1 MNADPSSDKK
11 SALRPLPS
19 VGMALLPNEL
29 RARRTRRLVVSGV
42 AGAIVVGF
50 VFVWFIRSVLPET
63 WAFLETGFAPD
74 DRAAALAMGPTEDVA
89 MAATD
94 ADIEEELTPEQSLAL
109 QRSRPNARYE
119 TLFGSVPSF
128 RGALLNAGLESDE
141 CNQVEQ
147 ALKHI
152 VDFRRCRP
160 EHKLVVER
168 DDNGGLKHFEYH
180 PSATEFVEV
189 SRGEDGLFRAEQI
202 RIKVERQPIARAASV
217 QTSIGDGLVE
227 IGLPAGLAAFFT
239 EAFEGRIN
247 FPLQARK
254 GDVFRIIVD
263 EERVD
268 GEFLRYGRV
277 HALEYDGQRTGKAQA
292 FYYQASNVIGQFYD
306 DTGRAM
312 QGGWLRT
319 PLRYDRLSSRFN
331 PRRFHPILKRTMP
344 HLGIDY
350 AAGTGTPVWA
360 AADGRVKSAG
370 RKGPNGNLVTIRHSG
385 GFETY
390 YAHLHRIKG
399 GIRPGT
405 RVKQHELIGF
415 VGSTGRS
422 TGPHLHFGLKK
433 YSRYIDPIT
442 ELNGPGLRM
451 APRDLPAFKDV
462 VVARQTQFS
471 SIADAPKLVAGSD
484 EPLVEQVDEVMD

>member
-1 MNADPSSDKK
+1 MAGKPGDDDPQ
-11 SALRPLPS
+11 LRPLPS

-29 RARRTRRLVVSGV
+29 RTRRVRRLVAAGVFAAILVVFFGAWVVRTLTSSESSTDGAERTTGSIAGV
-42 AGAIVVGF
+42 AGQRDDETLTAIVADP
-50 VFVWFIRSVLPET
+50 PEESQ
-63 WAFLETGFAPD
+63 LS
-74 DRAAALAMGPTEDVA
+74 
-89 MAATD
+89 D
-94 ADIEEELTPEQSLAL
+94 AERLAL

-119 TLFGSVPSF
+119 TPFGGVPSF
-128 RGALLNAGLESDE
+128 RGALLNAGLEAEE
-141 CNQVEQ
+141 CNEVEQ

-168 DDNGGLKHFEYH
+168 DESGALKTFEYH
-180 PSATEFVEV
+180 PSATEFVTV
-189 SRGEDGLFRAEQI
+189 ARGEDGLFRAEQI
-202 RIKVERQPIARAASV
+202 RIKVERTPIARANSV
-217 QTSIGDGLVE
+217 QSSIGDGLTDL
-227 IGLPAGLAAFFT
+227 GLPAGLAAFFT

-247 FPLQARK
+247 FPLQARQ
-254 GDVFRIIVD
+254 GDVFRILVD

-277 HALEYDGQRTGKAQA
+277 HAVEYDGQKTGKHRAY
-292 FYYQASNVIGQFYD
+292 FYEAPNVTGQFYD

-331 PRRFHPILKRTMP
+331 PRRFHPILKRIMP
-344 HLGIDY
+344 HLGVDY

-360 AADGRVKSAG
+360 AADGRVTFAG
-370 RKGPNGNLVTIRHSG
+370 YKGPSGNLVIIRHAN
-385 GFETY
+385 GFETL
-390 YAHLHRIKG
+390 YAHLHRIKS

-405 RVKQHELIGF
+405 QVKQRDLIGF

-433 YSRYIDPIT
+433 FARYIDPVD
-442 ELNGPGLRM
+442 ELNGPGRRLSSREM
-451 APRDLPAFKDV
+451 PGFKESMTQSQTMLDTIVDVPDV
-462 VVARQTQFS
+462 VVS
-471 SIADAPKLVAGSD
+471 VD
-484 EPLVEQVDEVMD
+484 EPLVEHVDEIMD

>member
-1 MNADPSSDKK
+1 MSVDPGDDKP
-11 SALRPLPS
+11 SLRPLPS

-29 RARRTRRLVVSGV
+29 RARRVRRWVASGAV
-42 AGAIVVGF
+42 AT
-50 VFVWFIRSVLPET
+50 VFVTFVGVWVVRSLLSAEPEANAAEPAT
-63 WAFLETGFAPD
+63 ELGAVSPD
-74 DRAAALAMGPTEDVA
+74 PALVAVAAEPEPVDALSP
-89 MAATD
+89 
-94 ADIEEELTPEQSLAL
+94 EERLAL
-109 QRSRPNARYE
+109 QRSSPNARYE
-119 TLFGSVPSF
+119 TTFGGVPSF
-128 RGALLNAGLESDE
+128 RGALLNAGLEAEE

-168 DDNGGLKHFEYH
+168 DDEGGLKSFEYH
-180 PSATEFVEV
+180 PSATEFVAV
-189 SRGEDGLFRAEQI
+189 SRGADGEFRAEQI
-202 RIKVERQPIARAASV
+202 RIKVERTPIARATSV

-227 IGLPAGLAAFFT
+227 LGLPAGLAAFFT

-254 GDVFRIIVD
+254 GDVFRILVD

-277 HALEYDGQRTGKAQA
+277 HAVEYNGQKTGKQQA
-292 FYYQASNVIGQFYD
+292 FFYEAPNVQAQFYD

-331 PRRFHPILKRTMP
+331 PRRFHPILKRIMP
-344 HLGIDY
+344 HLGVDY
-350 AAGTGTPVWA
+350 AASTGTPVWA
-360 AADGRVKSAG
+360 AADGRVTFAG
-370 RKGPNGNLVTIRHSG
+370 RKGPSGNLVVIRHAG
-385 GFETY
+385 GFETL
-390 YAHLHRIKG
+390 YAHLHRIKA

-405 RVKQHELIGF
+405 QVKQRDLIGF

-433 YSRYIDPIT
+433 HARYLDPAA
-442 ELNGPGLRM
+442 ELNGPGRRLP
-451 APRDLPAFKDV
+451 PRELVAFKEV
-462 VVARQTQFS
+462 MAESQGQLTA
-471 SIADAPKLVAGSD
+471 IPDAPALVASDD
-484 EPLVEQVDEVMD
+484 EPLVEQVDEIMD

>member
-1 MNADPSSDKK
+1 MGVEPSDEKPQ
-11 SALRPLPS
+11 LRPLPS

-29 RARRTRRLVVSGV
+29 RARRVKRVVAAAAFAGVLVVFLGV
-42 AGAIVVGF
+42 WVVRSLFPADSPESEARASQAIATVTGTDTG
-50 VFVWFIRSVLPET
+50 ET
-63 WAFLETGFAPD
+63 YAAVAPD
-74 DRAAALAMGPTEDVA
+74 PS
-89 MAATD
+89 
-94 ADIEEELTPEQSLAL
+94 EEPELTPEELLAL

-119 TLFGSVPSF
+119 TLFGGVPSF
-128 RGALLNAGLESDE
+128 RGALLNAGLEADE
-141 CNQVEQ
+141 CNEVEQ

-168 DDNGGLKHFEYH
+168 DEAGALKTFEYH
-180 PSATEFVEV
+180 PSATEFVTV
-189 SRGEDGLFRAEQI
+189 SRAEDGLFRAEQI
-202 RIKVERQPIARAASV
+202 RIKVERTPIARATSV
-217 QTSIGDGLVE
+217 ETSIGDGLTE
-227 IGLPAGLAAFFT
+227 LGLPAGLAAFFT

-254 GDVFRIIVD
+254 GDVFRILVD

-277 HALEYDGQRTGKAQA
+277 HAVEYDGQKTGKQQA
-292 FYYQASNVIGQFYD
+292 FFYEAPNVTAQFYD
-306 DTGRAM
+306 STGRAM

-331 PRRFHPILKRTMP
+331 PRRFHPILKRIMP
-344 HLGIDY
+344 HLGVDY

-360 AADGRVKSAG
+360 AADGRVVFAG
-370 RKGPNGNLVTIRHSG
+370 RKGPSGNLVVIRHTG
-385 GFETY
+385 GFETA

-399 GIRPGT
+399 GIRKGT
-405 RVKQHELIGF
+405 QVKQRDLIGF

-433 YSRYIDPIT
+433 HSRYIDPVT
-442 ELNGPGLRM
+442 ELNGPGRRL
-451 APRDLPAFKDV
+451 AARDLPAFKAAIAENQALLDAIENAPTV
-462 VVARQTQFS
+462 VEGT
-471 SIADAPKLVAGSD
+471 D
-484 EPLVEQVDEVMD
+484 EPLVEQVDEIMD